1 MSEQE
6 AKEQKGKEEA
16 EAKKPAPEAAA
27 GGTEKKHIRKVSA
40 MSLKEIDAKLKEIE
54 EKMGGFQSGYARQL
68 LAKKA
73 ELTGQKH

>member
-1 MSEQE
+1 MSENE
-6 AKEQKGKEEA
+6 VKEQKAKVGP

-27 GGTEKKHIRKVSA
+27 EGTEKKHIRKISA
-40 MSLKEIDAKLKEIE
+40 MTLKEIDTRLKEIE
-54 EKMGGFQSGYARQL
+54 EKMGGFQSGYAQQL